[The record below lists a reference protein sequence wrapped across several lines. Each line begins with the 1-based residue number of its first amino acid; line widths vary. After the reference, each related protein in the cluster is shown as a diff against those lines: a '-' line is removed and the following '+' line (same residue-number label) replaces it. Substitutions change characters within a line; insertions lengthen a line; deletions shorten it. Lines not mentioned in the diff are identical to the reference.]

1 MKGPSS
7 LRAGVVGLGQMG
19 KWHLQKYLQMELSGD
34 FSSLNMV
41 GILDPH
47 YSASVSESKSKGET
61 ERKKL
66 FTFPNLNPL
75 SLASSPHLEK
85 ELCCFSSV
93 EALAEE
99 VDLVTVAT
107 PASTHFSIVKTF
119 LERGVHVLVEKPL
132 ATSWEEGQS
141 LVRLAEAQKLLLAV
155 GYSERCHPLLV
166 QAFPILRQMRE
177 LYFCRETRES
187 QRGRDVDVILD
198 LMVHDLDILCGLW
211 GREASLSGSGDL
223 EDLEKIQICEPW
235 GERDRE
241 GLVQRASVQLLFPEG
256 QKATLKASR
265 VEKEN
270 CRFCVG
276 MEREE
281 QILLDFSNHYL
292 GLNKSFK
299 GHENKGPENKRPEIS
314 LLKGLRI
321 KNLKINPKNGSWT
334 LFLTPLG

>member
-41 GILDPH
+41 GIFDPH
-47 YSASVSESKSKGET
+47 YSASESKSKSET

-166 QAFPILRQMRE
+166 QAFPTLRQMRE

-198 LMVHDLDILCGLW
+198 LMVHDLDILYGLW

-265 VEKEN
+265 VEKES

-299 GHENKGPENKRPEIS
+299 WSENKGPENKLNKSFKWSENKGPE
-314 LLKGLRI
+314 K
-321 KNLKINPKNGSWT
+321 NPKNGSWT